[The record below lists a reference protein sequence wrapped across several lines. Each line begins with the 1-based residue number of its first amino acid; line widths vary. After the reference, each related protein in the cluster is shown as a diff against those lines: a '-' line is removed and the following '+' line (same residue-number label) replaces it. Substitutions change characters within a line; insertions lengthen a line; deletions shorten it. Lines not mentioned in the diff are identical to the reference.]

1 MLGMHMGRV
10 PAPSAAEDAVVES
23 GERVNFDTEDWLQ
36 LINRASIVANVEAG
50 LLDRENAGKLAAAL
64 DDMRREGEKPGAK
77 RAELYITFEPELLR
91 RAGMAAS
98 VLHVGRSSQDI
109 LATANAGLNLERLVK
124 ILAAPSEVRRALWEL
139 ADREQGA
146 VVPAYTNGVQAQ
158 PTLYSHYLLAQIS
171 VFGRDVERA
180 FECIRRFDFCPMG
193 STVLNGTGWPLN
205 RAKMAEALGFSAPV
219 TNAFD
224 ATCESPV
231 DFPVELAQIAASS
244 ALHVGSFI
252 SDVMVQYAQPR
263 PWILLAEGGENTYV
277 SSAMPQKRNP
287 GLVND
292 LRRDAGL
299 VIGEAQGVMMRMQN
313 LCLGMADVRDARMMK
328 ELADDAC
335 IVLRTFAGFVRTL
348 RVDRDRALAELNADW
363 TCTQEIADRLVR
375 SGHVDFRS
383 GHGFASR
390 LVTWAREKGV
400 TPPTLEYGDVLALW
414 KTFRADVKAASLP
427 EDFPLGE
434 AELREA
440 TSPEGIVKSRA
451 TTGSANP
458 DKVAADLVREREAL
472 GRVALEIQKL
482 EQKRSLVETRL
493 DLALC
498 KTLAE

>member
-1 MLGMHMGRV
+1 MGRV

-109 LATANAGLNLERLVK
+109 LATANAGLNLERLTK
-124 ILAAPSEVRRALWEL
+124 ILAALSEVRYALLEL
-139 ADREQGA
+139 AEREKDT

-193 STVLNGTGWPLN
+193 SGVLNGTGWPLKVE
-205 RAKMAEALGFSAPV
+205 RMAELLGFSRTF

-224 ATCESPV
+224 AGQCAGNDLPLEMS
-231 DFPVELAQIAASS
+231 QIATA
-244 ALHVGSFI
+244 AMLHVNAFLA
-252 SDVMVQYAQPR
+252 DFMVQYATPH
-263 PWILLAEGGENTYV
+263 PWIRMESTNGEYR

-472 GRVALEIQKL
+472 GRVAVEIQKL
-482 EQKRSLVETRL
+482 EQRRSLAEARL

-498 KTLAE
+498 KTLAG

>member
-124 ILAAPSEVRRALWEL
+124 ILAALSEVRRALWEL

-193 STVLNGTGWPLN
+193 STVLNGTGWPL
-205 RAKMAEALGFSAPV
+205 RVERMAELLGFSRALA
-219 TNAFD
+219 NAFD
-224 ATCESPV
+224 AGQCAGNDLPLEMS
-231 DFPVELAQIAASS
+231 QIVTAAM
-244 ALHVGSFI
+244 LHVNAFLA
-252 SDVMVQYAQPR
+252 DFMVQYATPH
-263 PWILLAEGGENTYV
+263 PWIRMESTNGEYR
-277 SSAMPQKRNP
+277 SSSMPQKRNP

-472 GRVALEIQKL
+472 GLVAVEIQKL
-482 EQKRSLVETRL
+482 EQRRSLAEARL

-498 KTLAE
+498 KTLAG

>member
-1 MLGMHMGRV
+1 MGRV

-109 LATANAGLNLERLVK
+109 LATANAGLNLERLTK
-124 ILAAPSEVRRALWEL
+124 ILAALSEVRYALLEL
-139 ADREQGA
+139 AEREKDT

-193 STVLNGTGWPLN
+193 SGVLNGTGWPLKVE
-205 RAKMAEALGFSAPV
+205 RMAELLGFSRTF

-224 ATCESPV
+224 AGQCAGNDLPLEMS
-231 DFPVELAQIAASS
+231 QIATA
-244 ALHVGSFI
+244 AMLHVNAFLA
-252 SDVMVQYAQPR
+252 DFMVQYATPH
-263 PWILLAEGGENTYV
+263 PWIRMESTNGEYR

-299 VIGEAQGVMMRMQN
+299 VIGEAQGVMLRMQN
-313 LCLGMADVRDARMMK
+313 LALGMADVRDARGMAS
-328 ELADDAC
+328 LADDAC

-348 RVDRDRALAELNADW
+348 RVDRERALAELNADW

-390 LVTWAREKGV
+390 LVSWARERGV
-400 TPPTLEYGDVLALW
+400 TPPILQYGDVLALW
-414 KTFRADVKAASLP
+414 KTFLADAKTELP
-427 EDFPLGE
+427 EDFPLSE

-440 TSPEGIVKSRA
+440 TSPEGIVRARA

-472 GRVALEIQKL
+472 GRVAVEIQKL
-482 EQKRSLVETRL
+482 EQRRSLAEARL

-498 KTLAE
+498 KTLAG

>member
-1 MLGMHMGRV
+1 MGRV

-109 LATANAGLNLERLVK
+109 LATANAGLNLERLTK
-124 ILAAPSEVRRALWEL
+124 ILAALSEVRYALLEL
-139 ADREQGA
+139 AEREKDT

-193 STVLNGTGWPLN
+193 SGVLNGTGWPLKVE
-205 RAKMAEALGFSAPV
+205 RMAELLGFSRTF

-224 ATCESPV
+224 AGQCAGNDLPLEMS
-231 DFPVELAQIAASS
+231 QIATA
-244 ALHVGSFI
+244 AMLHVNAFLA
-252 SDVMVQYAQPR
+252 DFMVQYATPH
-263 PWILLAEGGENTYV
+263 PWIRMESTNGEYR

-299 VIGEAQGVMMRMQN
+299 VIGEAQGVMLRMQN
-313 LCLGMADVRDARMMK
+313 LALGMADVRDARVMAS
-328 ELADDAC
+328 LADDAC

-348 RVDRDRALAELNADW
+348 RVDRERALAELNADW

-472 GRVALEIQKL
+472 GLVAVEIQKL
-482 EQKRSLVETRL
+482 EQRRSLAEARL

-498 KTLAE
+498 KTLAG

>member
-1 MLGMHMGRV
+1 MGRV

-109 LATANAGLNLERLVK
+109 LATANAGLNLERLTK
-124 ILAAPSEVRRALWEL
+124 ILAALSEVRYALLEL
-139 ADREQGA
+139 AEREKDT

-193 STVLNGTGWPLN
+193 SGVLNGTGWPLKVE
-205 RAKMAEALGFSAPV
+205 RMAELLGFSRTF

-224 ATCESPV
+224 AGQCAGNDLPLEMS
-231 DFPVELAQIAASS
+231 QIATA
-244 ALHVGSFI
+244 AMLHVNAFLA
-252 SDVMVQYAQPR
+252 DFMVQYATPH
-263 PWILLAEGGENTYV
+263 PWIRMESTNGEYR

-299 VIGEAQGVMMRMQN
+299 VIGEAQGVMLRMQN
-313 LCLGMADVRDARMMK
+313 LALGMADVRDARVMAS
-328 ELADDAC
+328 LADDAC

-348 RVDRDRALAELNADW
+348 RVDRERALAELNADW

-390 LVTWAREKGV
+390 LVTWARERGV
-400 TPPTLEYGDVLALW
+400 TPPVLRYTDAVDLW
-414 KTFRADVKAASLP
+414 KSFRADAKAASLP
-427 EDFPLGE
+427 EDFPLSE

-440 TSPEGIVKSRA
+440 TSPAGIVRARA

-458 DKVAADLVREREAL
+458 EMVAADLEREREAL
-472 GRVALEIQKL
+472 GRVALEILKL
-482 EQKRSLVETRL
+482 EQKRSLVEVRL
-493 DLALC
+493 DLALS
-498 KTLAE
+498 KTIAG

>member
-10 PAPSAAEDAVVES
+10 PAPSAAEDAAGPG

-36 LINRASIVANVEAG
+36 LINRASVVANVEAG
-50 LLDRENAGKLAAAL
+50 LLDRENARRLADAL
-64 DDMRREGEKPGAK
+64 NDMRSEREKPGAE
-77 RAELYITFEPELLR
+77 RAELYIAFEPELLR

-109 LATANAGLNLERLVK
+109 LATANAGLNLERLTK
-124 ILAAPSEVRRALWEL
+124 LLAALSEVRWALWEL
-139 ADREQGA
+139 AEREMGA

-193 STVLNGTGWPLN
+193 STVLNGTGWPL
-205 RAKMAEALGFSAPV
+205 RVERMAELLGFSRALA
-219 TNAFD
+219 NAFD
-224 ATCESPV
+224 AGQCAGNDLPLEMS
-231 DFPVELAQIAASS
+231 QIVTAAM
-244 ALHVGSFI
+244 LHVNAFLA
-252 SDVMVQYAQPR
+252 DFMVQYATPH
-263 PWILLAEGGENTYV
+263 PWIRMESTNGEYR
-277 SSAMPQKRNP
+277 SSSMPQKRNP

-472 GRVALEIQKL
+472 GLVAVEIQKL
-482 EQKRSLVETRL
+482 EQRRSLAEARL

-498 KTLAE
+498 KTLAG